1 MPETAETSPMYPR
14 YRYGQIL
21 PANSAVRYGPGYQ
34 IYRIVPQ
41 DVIEITTVLGISDYT
56 KEGVDAAIGNFFT
69 CVDLLAREEVGRMV
83 LAGVPISAQL
93 GRDRTRD
100 LLAKAEE
107 RTGIPCDAPLEAVVA
122 ALGHLGVSRV
132 VIGSRWAAELNAAV
146 ADYLTEAGFQVVGS
160 TGRGQWAKEAFGMS
174 LSTGMA
180 AALEVGREAAEL
192 GADSAEAI
200 FVPGG
205 AALSLHVIPALE
217 AETGKPVLTN
227 MNAEVWY
234 GLVRTGVIPPVTG
247 YGILLAGHNTREGSE

>member
-1 MPETAETSPMYPR
+1 MPETVETSPMYPR

-34 IYRIVPQ
+34 FYRIAPQ

-56 KEGVDAAIGNFFT
+56 KDGVDKAIGNFFT

-83 LAGVPISAQL
+83 LAGVPISAQR

-107 RTGIPCDAPLEAVVA
+107 RTGIPCDAPLESVIA

-132 VIGSRWAAELNAAV
+132 VIGSRWAAELNSAV
-146 ADYLTEAGFQVVGS
+146 AGYLTAAGLEVVGS

-180 AALEVGREAAEL
+180 AALEVGREAAEI
-192 GADSAEAI
+192 GRDSAEAI

-205 AALSLHVIPALE
+205 AALSLHVIPVIE
-217 AETGKPVLTN
+217 AEAGKPVLTN

-247 YGILLAGHNTREGSE
+247 YGALLAGQ

>member
-1 MPETAETSPMYPR
+1 MYPR

-21 PANSAVRYGPGYQ
+21 PAHSAVRYGPGYQ
-34 IYRIVPQ
+34 LYRIVPR

-56 KEGVDAAIGNFFT
+56 RDGVEAAIGNFFN
-69 CVDLLAREEVGRMV
+69 CVDLLAREGVGRMV

-93 GRDRTRD
+93 GRDRVRD

-107 RTGIPCDAPLEAVVA
+107 RSGIPCDAPLESAISSLKR
-122 ALGHLGVSRV
+122 LGASRV
-132 VIGSRWAAELNAAV
+132 VIGSRWATELNNAV
-146 ADYLTEAGFQVVGS
+146 AAYLTEAGLEVVGS

-192 GADSAEAI
+192 GRDTADAI

-205 AALSLHVIPALE
+205 AALSLHVIPVIE
-217 AETGKPVLTN
+217 AEAGKPVLTN
-227 MNAEVWY
+227 LNAEVWH
-234 GLVRTGVIPPVTG
+234 GLVRTGVIPPVNG
-247 YGILLAGHNTREGSE
+247 FGALLTAR

>member
-1 MPETAETSPMYPR
+1 MPETVESSPMYPR

-21 PANSAVRYGPGYQ
+21 PANTAVRYGPGYQ
-34 IYRIVPQ
+34 TYRIVPQ

-56 KEGVDAAIGNFFT
+56 RDGVDAAIGNFLP

-83 LAGVPISAQL
+83 LAGVPVSAQL
-93 GRDRTRD
+93 GRYRVRD

-107 RTGIPCDAPLEAVVA
+107 RTGIPCDAPLECVVA
-122 ALGHLGVSRV
+122 SLKRLGASRV
-132 VIGSRWAAELNAAV
+132 VIGSRWADELNTAV
-146 ADYLTEAGFQVVGS
+146 AGYLTEAGFEVVGY

-174 LSTGMA
+174 LHTGMA

-192 GADSAEAI
+192 GGDTADAI

-205 AALSLHVIPALE
+205 AALSLHVIPMIE
-217 AETGKPVLTN
+217 AESGKPVLTN

-234 GLVRTGVIPPVTG
+234 GLVRTGVVPPVTG
-247 YGILLAGHNTREGSE
+247 FGALLAAR